1 MAQGKEQR
9 YLDLLARIDGGT
21 RKTQLEGELKQL
33 RAAFMETHG
42 NAERQ
47 DSFVKRHE
55 ADLVGLKK
63 KEPDTQHLSREA
75 IIEAGREKSALT
87 WLAVEHLADEVEKLE
102 ARIKDIDRAGLP
114 KPKSDAEVDAEV
126 EAEEE
131 EETS

>member
-21 RKTQLEGELKQL
+21 RKKQLEEELKQL
-33 RAAFMETHG
+33 RTAFMETHG

-55 ADLVGLKK
+55 ADLVGLEKK
-63 KEPDTQHLSREA
+63 SPDTQHVSREA
-75 IIEAGREKSALT
+75 IIEAGKEKSALT

-102 ARIKDIDRAGLP
+102 KRIKKIDRAGLP
-114 KPKSDAEVDAEV
+114 EPEPEE

-131 EETS
+131 EEKTEVK